1 MARRGAPLGNRNRV
15 THGLRTREMKEMRA
29 MVRACIAEMKLA
41 AALVK
46 AEAAQIRNFPPLLC
60 GGGAER
66 SEAKGVAAMKLGLL
80 CLRRPFRQSLRDCH
94 LPRKAGEENK
104 KARREPGFFVFG

>member
-46 AEAAQIRNFPPLLC
+46 AEAARLDATLPL
-60 GGGAER
+60 R
-66 SEAKGVAAMKLGLL
+66 
-80 CLRRPFRQSLRDCH
+80 
-94 LPRKAGEENK
+94 
-104 KARREPGFFVFG
+104 